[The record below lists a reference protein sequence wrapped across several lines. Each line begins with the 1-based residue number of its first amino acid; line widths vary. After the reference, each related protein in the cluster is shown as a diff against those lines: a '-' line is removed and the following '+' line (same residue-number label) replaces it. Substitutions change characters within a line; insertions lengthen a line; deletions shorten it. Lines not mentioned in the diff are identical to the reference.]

1 MFQSLLNTIPGG
13 RSFPTRSSFFII
25 KKMES
30 KTPTSLIDQELL
42 QLLLWRQ
49 LSLFLLRPIL
59 AHIPIYIYESH
70 QGNHHLS
77 RSPGT

>member
-42 QLLLWRQ
+42 QL
-49 LSLFLLRPIL
+49 FIMAAAIVVFVK
-59 AHIPIYIYESH
+59 AHIGPYTYLYI
-70 QGNHHLS
+70 
-77 RSPGT
+77 